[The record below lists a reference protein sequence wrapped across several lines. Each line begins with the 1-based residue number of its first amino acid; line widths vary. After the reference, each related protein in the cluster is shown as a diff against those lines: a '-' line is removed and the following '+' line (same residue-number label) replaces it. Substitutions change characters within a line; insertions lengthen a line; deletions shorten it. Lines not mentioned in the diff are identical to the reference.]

1 MSRRSHFSFPFM
13 FSHTQL
19 KFYWLAL
26 LFSIETICIQRV
38 TSTAILSNVFGHSCR
53 GSHGNRSLRDLPS
66 LVKVLF
72 RVALLYLLFFS
83 TDSLQLRGNLIF
95 YIYLLVFI
103 WQSTMNLYLCRQQGT
118 VKIHAYFH
126 KVSNEIPCTSA
137 LTRRNKRPF

>member
-1 MSRRSHFSFPFM
+1 M

-83 TDSLQLRGNLIF
+83 TDSLQVRGNLIF
-95 YIYLLVFI
+95 YIYLLVF
-103 WQSTMNLYLCRQQGT
+103 YLAKYNEF
-118 VKIHAYFH
+118 VL
-126 KVSNEIPCTSA
+126 VSPA
-137 LTRRNKRPF
+137 RNG